1 MDREKTYAKH
11 CCAFLTTTCTMI
23 MRFAFFEASPLFAK
37 SDRMAKRMKRTKRIK
52 TDFYSACGG

>member
-37 SDRMAKRMKRTKRIK
+37 SDRLRLFSLYAEGVKAR
-52 TDFYSACGG
+52 SA